1 MTLLVLYF
9 GGRELAQWSVKADE
23 FGDRDRPSRS
33 RSESLAR
40 CTGKKTRSTGNAQIK
55 PKAGGLGYN
64 SDSDLSRALRH
75 INLDTESIGVSTID
89 SESEL
94 AP

>member
-9 GGRELAQWSVKADE
+9 GGRELPQLSVKADE

-33 RSESLAR
+33 RSLAR
-40 CTGKKTRSTGNAQIK
+40 CKKTRNTGNAQMK
-55 PKAGGLGYN
+55 PKAGGFGYN

-75 INLDTESIGVSTID
+75 IKLDTESIGVSTID